1 MSRISIGLNIVLAA
15 TVLILVGLLYQHRH
29 GSASTEPD
37 SRDPDASSPTEDR
50 IGSGQDASNAVILD
64 HLAALD
70 ARLAALDAR
79 LASMEHRP
87 AAHRPD
93 PPERS
98 NTKHSISPQ
107 DAELANRR
115 LSSMFPTST
124 YDDRDMLR
132 FHAQVAKL
140 PDNEQVALLSAYTK
154 AINDNRLRQRM

>member
-29 GSASTEPD
+29 GPASTEPD
-37 SRDPDASSPTEDR
+37 SRDADASSPKIGR
-50 IGSGQDASNAVILD
+50 IGSGQDASNAAILD
-64 HLAALD
+64 RLAALD
-70 ARLAALDAR
+70 ARLAA
-79 LASMEHRP
+79 MEQRP

-93 PPERS
+93 PSERS
-98 NTKHSISPQ
+98 NTKPSISLR

-154 AINDNRLRQRM
+154 AINDNRLKQRM